1 MRRVLVIGSPGAG
14 KSTLSRQL
22 AAKLGLPVV
31 HLDKVFWGPGWTVPD
46 RAAWRERVVRLV
58 EEPEWIMD
66 GNYGGTLDIRLPRAD
81 AVLWLDYPLGIC
93 LWRVLRRSVMDYG
106 RRRADMAE
114 GCVEQIDF
122 GFFRYVWNFP
132 SRQVPEIEE
141 AVARHGDHLE
151 ATRLS
156 NDRAASAFLAGLD

>member
-1 MRRVLVIGSPGAG
+1 MRRVLIIGSGGAG
-14 KSTLSRQL
+14 KTTLARRLSEIT
-22 AAKLGLPVV
+22 GLPTV
-31 HLDKVFWGPGWTVPD
+31 HLDLHYWRPSWVEPLREEWTATLAALGTRD
-46 RAAWRERVVRLV
+46 R
-58 EEPEWIMD
+58 WIMD

-122 GFFRYVWNFP
+122 DFFRYVWNFP

-141 AVARHGDHLE
+141 AVARHGDHLK